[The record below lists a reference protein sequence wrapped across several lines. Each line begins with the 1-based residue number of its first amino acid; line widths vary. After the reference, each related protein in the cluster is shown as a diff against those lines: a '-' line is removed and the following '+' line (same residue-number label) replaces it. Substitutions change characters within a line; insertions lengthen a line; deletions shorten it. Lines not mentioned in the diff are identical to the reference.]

1 MLFCIINQRSPFTA
15 CSWQSLNTAI
25 SLMSVERRKFM
36 VKTIPITKARINLG
50 EVIKRVHLNKEN
62 FVLEKGGI
70 PVAAILDID
79 EFEDWLEM
87 KDPKIKEQIRRGYKE
102 YKKGKTIPLDKVLS
116 KIQSKRK

>member
-1 MLFCIINQRSPFTA
+1 
-15 CSWQSLNTAI
+15 
-25 SLMSVERRKFM
+25 M
-36 VKTIPITKARINLG
+36 VKRIPITKARINLG

-87 KDPKIKEQIRRGYKE
+87 KDPKIKEQIRRGYME
-102 YKKGKTIPLDKVLS
+102 YKKGKTIPLDKFLS
-116 KIQSKRK
+116 KIQSNRK

>member
-1 MLFCIINQRSPFTA
+1 
-15 CSWQSLNTAI
+15 
-25 SLMSVERRKFM
+25 M
-36 VKTIPITKARINLG
+36 VKTISVTKARINLG

-87 KDPKIKEQIRRGYKE
+87 KDPKIKEQIRRGYEE
-102 YKKGKTIPLDKVLS
+102 YKKGKTVPLDKSLS
-116 KIQSKRK
+116 KIRAKNMNK

>member
-1 MLFCIINQRSPFTA
+1 
-15 CSWQSLNTAI
+15 
-25 SLMSVERRKFM
+25 V
-36 VKTIPITKARINLG
+36 VKTISVTKARINLG

-87 KDPKIKEQIRRGYKE
+87 KDPKIKEQIRRGLEE
-102 YKKGKTIPLDKVLS
+102 YKKGASNLGVTF
-116 KIQSKRK
+116 KIRLNTKRCHP